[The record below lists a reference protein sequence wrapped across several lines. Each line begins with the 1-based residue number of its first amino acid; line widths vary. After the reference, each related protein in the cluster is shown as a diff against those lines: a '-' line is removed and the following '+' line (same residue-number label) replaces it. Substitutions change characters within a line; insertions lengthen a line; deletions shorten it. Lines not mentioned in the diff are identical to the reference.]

1 MRVRLEDSDRHLFE
15 IDATERAITYCLA
28 FVRPAYELG
37 VAICTGAAHSRA
49 TIHTMFETIIVPLDG
64 SELAE
69 AALTPALEL
78 RERFGAH
85 LLLLRSIESEA
96 ERLTEAAVFG
106 EAAVSAAVNV
116 DVVDRMIEA
125 ERGEATA
132 YLEAVKKRLGA
143 AVAAESEVRAG
154 PAVEA
159 IISLAAEREGALIVM
174 SSHGRG
180 GLGRLVFGSV
190 ADAVLRESHLPVLLI
205 RPQAAGA

>member
-1 MRVRLEDSDRHLFE
+1 
-15 IDATERAITYCLA
+15 
-28 FVRPAYELG
+28 
-37 VAICTGAAHSRA
+37 
-49 TIHTMFETIIVPLDG
+49 MFETIIVPLDG

-69 AALTPALEL
+69 AALTSALEL
-78 RERFGAH
+78 RERLGAH

-116 DVVDRMIEA
+116 DVVDRMIET

-132 YLEAVKKRLGA
+132 YLEALKKRLGA
-143 AVAAESEVRAG
+143 VVAAESEVRAG

-190 ADAVLRESHLPVLLI
+190 ADAVLRESHLPVLLV
-205 RPQAAGA
+205 RPQAGGA